1 MTKTKKRP
9 GKPEAKDPKAQNHA
23 FKIEAKDEAEVK
35 QALARALASPVVNAA
50 NSIASFNGNHD
61 YLDVTA
67 LANELVAQCDV
78 VKSGDLSRV
87 EAMLLSQAHALQ
99 AIFTNCAWR
108 MSKAEYLSQHQS
120 YGLLALKAQNQC
132 RATLATLAEI
142 KNPNR
147 ATFIKN
153 TATNQQVNVGASAPK
168 ISDDPPNELLEAK
181 PHERLD
187 TTTQSP
193 TSAADQKMETV
204 GMRHRTKDGRG

>member
-9 GKPEAKDPKAQNHA
+9 GKPEAKDPKAQNDA
-23 FKIEAKDEAEVK
+23 FTIEVKNEAEAK
-35 QALARALASPVVNAA
+35 QAMAQIIAGPVVNAA
-50 NSIASFNGNHD
+50 SLIASFNGKHD

-67 LANELVAQCDV
+67 LVTELVAQCDM
-78 VKSGDLSRV
+78 VKSGDLSRI

-108 MSKAEYLSQHQS
+108 MSKAEYLNQNQI

-153 TATNQQVNVGASAPK
+153 TATNQQINVGVPAPK
-168 ISDDPPNELLEAK
+168 ISDDPANELLEAK

-187 TTTQSP
+187 TATQTP
-193 TSAADQKMETV
+193 ANTADQKMETV
-204 GMRHRTKDGRG
+204 GALNRSKDG

>member
-9 GKPEAKDPKAQNHA
+9 GKPEAKDTKVQNNV
-23 FKIEAKDEAEVK
+23 FNIKVKDEAEAK
-35 QALARALASPVVNAA
+35 QAVAQALASPVVHAA
-50 NSIASFNGNHD
+50 SLIASFNRNH

-67 LANELVAQCDV
+67 LATELVAQCDM
-78 VKSGDLSRV
+78 VKSGDLSRI

-108 MSKAEYLSQHQS
+108 MSKAEYLNQDQT

-153 TATNQQVNVGASAPK
+153 TATNQQINVGAPAPK
-168 ISDDPPNELLEAK
+168 ISDDPANELLEAK

-187 TTTQSP
+187 TPTQSP
-193 TSAADQKMETV
+193 ASTADQKMETV
-204 GMRHRTKDGRG
+204 GTLNRAKDG

>member
-1 MTKTKKRP
+1 MTKAKKRP
-9 GKPEAKDPKAQNHA
+9 GKPEVKDPKAPNNV
-23 FKIEAKDEAEVK
+23 FNIEVKDEAGAK
-35 QALARALASPVVNAA
+35 QAIAQVLASPVVNAA
-50 NSIASFNGNHD
+50 SLIASFNRNHD

-67 LANELVAQCDV
+67 LATELVAQCDM

-153 TATNQQVNVGASAPK
+153 TATNQQINVGAPAPK
-168 ISDDPPNELLEAK
+168 ISDDPANELLEAK

-187 TTTQSP
+187 NATQSP
-193 TSAADQKMETV
+193 ASAADQPMETV
-204 GMRHRTKDGRG
+204 GALHRPKDG